1 MSVGVVQGC
10 ESRGMEERKDEWGRQ
25 PSGAGLR
32 IWDAFVIIWPRCQF
46 PFSFKLCALDDDD
59 EDDDQY

>member
-1 MSVGVVQGC
+1 
-10 ESRGMEERKDEWGRQ
+10 MEERKDEWGRQ